1 MRKIAARLKQKN
13 LATKSDIEYFVKR
26 QILIKLKNLNKRV
39 TSNKAKHTEVE
50 KRKTTDLTN
59 KVA

>member
-1 MRKIAARLKQKN
+1 MGKFAARLKQEN

-39 TSNKAKHTEVE
+39 TSNKAKHTEAE
-50 KRKTTDLTN
+50 KRKTVDLTN
-59 KVA
+59 KLV